1 MTLPPGQ
8 RAVPGLPRFGVDT
21 GRPPEV
27 PDRPT
32 LDLTGPA
39 LSRSVRLALDDLAD
53 LPRRRV
59 TADLH
64 CVSGWSATGLV
75 WEGVTVADVLERWTG
90 DLVDPDAPPTH
101 AVFRGLDGYQSVA
114 LLEDV
119 RGDDVLLADRLDGEP
134 LGPSHGA
141 PLRLVSPGQYGFVST
156 KHLCR
161 IELHVGDPHVPYHR
175 DRRRHLMLQVVKPHP
190 RARVWREERHRY
202 LPSRVVRPLYRGLI
216 TVGPLAAALR
226 AGVRADARRE
236 QRPPAR

>member
-8 RAVPGLPRFGVDT
+8 RVVPGLPRFGVDP
-21 GRPPEV
+21 GRPPVV
-27 PDRPT
+27 PDAPT
-32 LDLTGPA
+32 LELTGPA
-39 LSRSVRLALDDLAD
+39 LRNPVVLTPQDLRE

-59 TADLH
+59 VADLH
-64 CVSGWSATGLV
+64 CVSGWSSTGLA
-75 WEGVTVADVLERWTG
+75 WEGVRVADVLDRWAG
-90 DLVDPDAPPTH
+90 DLLDPSATH

-134 LGPSHGA
+134 LGPAHGA
-141 PLRLVSPGQYGFVST
+141 PLRLVSPEQYGFVST

-161 IELHVGDPHVPYHR
+161 IELHAGDPHVPYHR
-175 DRRRHLMLQVVKPHP
+175 DRRRHLLLQVVKPHP

-226 AGVRADARRE
+226 TGIRADARRG